1 MDSQAIA
8 IVSCYISNLYNISCK
23 LNETIL
29 LDSERNEETFNKDD
43 YFFLFFK
50 YDFKIIY
57 TFFFILFFWKYF
69 FGQ

>member
-8 IVSCYISNLYNISCK
+8 IVSCYNISCK

-43 YFFLFFK
+43 YFFLFF
-50 YDFKIIY
+50 
-57 TFFFILFFWKYF
+57 
-69 FGQ
+69 